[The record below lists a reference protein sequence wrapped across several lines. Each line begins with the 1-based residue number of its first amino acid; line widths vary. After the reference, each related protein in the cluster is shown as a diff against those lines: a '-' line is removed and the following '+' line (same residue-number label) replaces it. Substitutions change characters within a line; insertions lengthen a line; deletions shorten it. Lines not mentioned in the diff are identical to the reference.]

1 MSTFTFLRMTV
12 PIQISKPNFKK
23 YSVSVVATI
32 SCLLLL
38 CFLCL
43 LLREELKDKC
53 QLQLLILLA
62 LILLVLR
69 FCFLQF
75 YKCWCLG
82 DRGKTTL
89 CHSSK
94 PSKFQLPQ
102 SNYFLKSMANAL
114 FSFQHKKVH
123 YRRIFNLSTVRLWL
137 EYCQKIYWVDL
148 TQTLFPL

>member
-12 PIQISKPNFKK
+12 PIQISKLNFKK

-62 LILLVLR
+62 LILLVSR

-75 YKCWCLG
+75 YKCWWLG

-114 FSFQHKKVH
+114 FSFQHKKFTTGGSSTWVQSD
-123 YRRIFNLSTVRLWL
+123 FDLSTVR
-137 EYCQKIYWVDL
+137 KF
-148 TQTLFPL
+148 TG